1 MRGYAYHPKIM
12 LKIMKQQKGKKLGCM
27 SKILVPR
34 HNSITRAK
42 HDKDLKKEI
51 LMIIRRVALWG
62 GKKETIWHIQTNHMY
77 PHTTTE

>member
-1 MRGYAYHPKIM
+1 
-12 LKIMKQQKGKKLGCM
+12 MKQQKRKKLGCM

-42 HDKDLKKEI
+42 GFKKII
-51 LMIIRRVALWG
+51 LMTIRKAALWG

-77 PHTTTE
+77 PHTPTK